1 MIGFCIKSWQSP
13 SSQGHNRS
21 PMGGEHQAP
30 NARGPESRAPS
41 KSANNQPEPMAR
53 NRGALMGYAR
63 SSSMAANA
71 SGMSIM
77 MLWPQGIVLR
87 FQPGRLSTFL
97 AKYRNG
103 LGSQLSARI

>member
-1 MIGFCIKSWQSP
+1 MIGFCIKSWQP
-13 SSQGHNRS
+13 PGSQGHHRS
-21 PMGGEHQAP
+21 PMGGEPQAP
-30 NARGPESRAPS
+30 NARGPASRAAN
-41 KSANNQPEPMAR
+41 KGANNQPEPMAR

-77 MLWPQGIVLR
+77 MLWPQAIVLR